1 MGFCK
6 GGEPMADTVLIVDD
20 DTAVL
25 TILYKVIKSNGLE
38 ADTASSGEQ
47 ALALLTQREYE
58 LLLLDINMKGMDGF
72 EVIQTIR
79 RNGLKIPI
87 IIVSGRKEDYDTLYG
102 LDIGADDY
110 ITKPFNPITLGA
122 KVKAL
127 IRRSRNK
134 LPGAESDLTAGPFR
148 YNTSTLRF
156 YKNDIEIPLSS
167 KENAIMKLF
176 IDNVNRIFSRDML
189 YELVWGD
196 AIIDDNAI
204 MVYINRLRQKI
215 EDDPSKPKYIQT
227 VRGLGYRFVI

>member
-1 MGFCK
+1 MDFCK

-215 EDDPSKPKYIQT
+215 EDDP
-227 VRGLGYRFVI
+227 